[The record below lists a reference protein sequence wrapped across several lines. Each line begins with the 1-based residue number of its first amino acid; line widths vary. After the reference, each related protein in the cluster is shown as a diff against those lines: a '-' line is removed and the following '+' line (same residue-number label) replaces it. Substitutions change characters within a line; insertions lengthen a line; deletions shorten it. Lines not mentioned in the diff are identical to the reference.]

1 MNNEF
6 EWRNEMRK
14 LGGSVEPAR
23 DLWPDVAAR
32 IGVQR
37 SRRRLPRI
45 GMAIAATLIIACGA
59 GLIAQRTVRQQH
71 ALLVAE
77 AAEAAGDVAMPRTAL
92 DWAEPA
98 NPVLAQAAQD
108 LDGASAQLQQALEQQ
123 PDAVFLVGMLN
134 RTNGQRMRLLQ
145 QSPNAG

>member
-14 LGGSVEPAR
+14 LGGSVEPVC

-32 IGVQR
+32 IRSQR

-59 GLIAQRTVRQQH
+59 GLVAQRNAQQH
-71 ALLVAE
+71 SPVVVEAE
-77 AAEAAGDVAMPRTAL
+77 RDVAMPRTAL
-92 DWAEPA
+92 DWVEPA
-98 NPVLAQAAQD
+98 NPTLAQAAQD

-145 QSPNAG
+145 QAPNAG

>member
-14 LGGSVEPAR
+14 LGGSVEPVR

-32 IGVQR
+32 IGAQR
-37 SRRRLPRI
+37 SRQRLPRI
-45 GMAIAATLIIACGA
+45 GMAVAATLIIGCGA

-71 ALLVAE
+71 SLLVAE
-77 AAEAAGDVAMPRTAL
+77 AERDVAMPRTAL

-98 NPVLAQAAQD
+98 NPTLAQAAQD

-123 PDAVFLVGMLN
+123 PDAVFLVSMLN

>member
-14 LGGSVEPAR
+14 LGGPDEPAR
-23 DLWPDVAAR
+23 DLWPDVATR
-32 IGVQR
+32 IGAQR
-37 SRRRLPRI
+37 LRRRLPRI
-45 GMAIAATLIIACGA
+45 GMALAASLIIVCAA
-59 GLIAQRTVRQQH
+59 GLIAQRAAQRH
-71 ALLVAE
+71 SPLVAE
-77 AAEAAGDVAMPRTAL
+77 AERNAVMPRTAL
-92 DWAEPA
+92 DWVRPA
-98 NPVLAQAAQD
+98 NPTLAEAAQD

-123 PDAVFLVGMLN
+123 PDAVFLVGLLN